1 VGLIPFWCLINF
13 FIAILVKGLPKNCEL
28 VKQEE
33 QEIVISHG
41 EKVKGIREVLARDHM
56 KVAFFGR

>member
-1 VGLIPFWCLINF
+1 M
-13 FIAILVKGLPKNCEL
+13 PKNCEL

-33 QEIVISHG
+33 QDIVTSHV

-56 KVAFFGR
+56 KVAFFGRYNMINK